1 MQRWINA
8 QKRRYDQVQL
18 VEDLFGHWFVVAWWG
33 DWVPIAAECE

>member
-18 VEDLFGHWFVVAWWG
+18 VEGLFGHWSRG
-33 DWVPIAAECE
+33 GEGWVPTAAECG